1 MKTTALVLLTT
12 FLLVGLANAQY
23 TTPQQRARNVSGRM
37 TEQQNTAA
45 QTDPY
50 AARYGLKP
58 GPGQPPGAPPPGT
71 PPPAAPAVPAAPVA
85 PVTPSTQQVA
95 ATKLKADIG
104 EVRGKGEV
112 NADMKKQFVTDLN
125 AVAQGRIR
133 PSSGTVTRF
142 GDSLLTSL
150 SGKSATAAED
160 TKLVKAIVV
169 SFNSAGLSAARV
181 QELNAEVRGVL
192 TKSGVSATDATLVG
206 EHLAAVVSD
215 LQSSTPN

>member
-1 MKTTALVLLTT
+1 MKSLALMLLTP

-23 TTPQQRARNVSGRM
+23 TTPQQRAKNVSSKT

-50 AARYGLKP
+50 SRYGIRP
-58 GPGQPPGAPPPGT
+58 PAPGAPPGTSPGT
-71 PPPAAPAVPAAPVA
+71 PPPAAPPVA
-85 PVTPSTQQVA
+85 PAPPVKPSGQQVA

-104 EVRGKGEV
+104 EARGKGEV

-125 AVAQGRIR
+125 AVAQGRVR

-142 GDSLLTSL
+142 GESLLTSL
-150 SGKSATAAED
+150 AGKTATAAED

-169 SFNSAGLSAARV
+169 SFNSAGLSASRV

-192 TKSGVSATDATLVG
+192 TKSGIAAADAMTVG
-206 EHLAAVVSD
+206 ENLSAVVSD
-215 LQSSTPN
+215 IQSGTPN